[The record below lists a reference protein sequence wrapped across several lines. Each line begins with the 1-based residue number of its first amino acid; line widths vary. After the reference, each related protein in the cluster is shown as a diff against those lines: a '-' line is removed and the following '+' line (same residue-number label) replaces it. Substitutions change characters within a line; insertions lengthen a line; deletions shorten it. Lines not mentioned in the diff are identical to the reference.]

1 MILDFVY
8 PAPDCGEPEY
18 RPPVVYKVHYTYFS
32 QMNLVITSLAIVI
45 ISLLTSKPDSKQV
58 KLCFVFYHIK
68 SCLKLI
74 NFS

>member
-58 KLCFVFYHIK
+58 KNRF
-68 SCLKLI
+68 CLSSLEI
-74 NFS
+74 AAENDLTP